1 MQIIIDE
8 RMLPTSSLCTRQSSA
23 CSVQVTL
30 DLNIDDRETDEYTDS
45 ASSNAIEG
53 DKIGSKQSERERER
67 KDLLV
72 LSCVLNEFRC
82 A

>member
-53 DKIGSKQSERERER
+53 DKTGSKQSKRERE
-67 KDLLV
+67 KGFTCSLL
-72 LSCVLNEFRC
+72 C
-82 A
+82 AQRI